1 MSEFKKL
8 LDEAAAGD
16 HQAAANLLPLVYH
29 ELRKLA
35 AARLA
40 AEPSGNTLQPTAL
53 VHEAFLKLIGSA
65 DKARW
70 ANHKEFFA
78 AAAEAMRRILIDS
91 ARGKLRVKRGGRP
104 HRTVLDPNQLSAPAI
119 DLDQWLDLDDVLIR
133 FEKVDPVAAGLTK
146 LRMFGG
152 LSVEQ
157 AGEILGLSR
166 ANAFRKWTFAQAW
179 LTAALAD
186 RSAQPHEST

>member
-1 MSEFKKL
+1 MSEFTKL

-16 HQAAANLLPLVYH
+16 HQAAANLLPLVYD
-29 ELRKLA
+29 ELRRLA
-35 AARLA
+35 AARMA
-40 AEPSGNTLQPTAL
+40 AEPSGHTLQPTAL
-53 VHEAFLKLIGSA
+53 VHEAFLRLIGSA
-65 DKARW
+65 DSARW

-78 AAAEAMRRILIDS
+78 AAAESMRRILIES
-91 ARGKLRVKRGGRP
+91 ARSKNRVKRGNRP
-104 HRTVLDPNQLSAPAI
+104 NRSALDPNQLSTPAI
-119 DLDQWLDLDDVLIR
+119 DMDQWLDLDDVLTR
-133 FEKVDPVAAGLTK
+133 FEKVDAVAAGLTK

-157 AGEILGLSR
+157 AGEVLGLSR

-186 RSAQPHEST
+186 RAARTSE